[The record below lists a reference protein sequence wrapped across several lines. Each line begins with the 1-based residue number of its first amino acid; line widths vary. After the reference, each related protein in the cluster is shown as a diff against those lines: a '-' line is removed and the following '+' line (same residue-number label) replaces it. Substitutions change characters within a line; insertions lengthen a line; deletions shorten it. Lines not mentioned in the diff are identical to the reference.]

1 MSRRTAIILVVG
13 LLAFLA
19 FAAWFDISGRDGDSS
34 GSAPTAAA
42 RDVATNA
49 PPAAATKRATP
60 PPSRNPVVTRN
71 RNERRGPSW
80 SPADLVGKDGKPLT
94 LGRVVPGA
102 FEPVQVGANIKAA
115 VDAGYMERDPQ
126 REQICD
132 GTYWKWK
139 GQVSQGLDVIVD
151 QNQRIAALGMSRDGL
166 ETAEGITI
174 GNSFG
179 ALVRTYGDRL
189 QGPIRM
195 DDGQAGAFVQDGDR
209 WIGFGMD
216 NQPGQLSDNSRIAF
230 IEVTRGVRPGLLRDG
245 C

>member
-19 FAAWFDISGRDGDSS
+19 FAAWFDISGRDGSLS
-34 GSAPTAAA
+34 GSATTAAA
-42 RDVATNA
+42 KDAATNA
-49 PPAAATKRATP
+49 PPAATKRATP
-60 PPSRNPVVTRN
+60 PPSDNPVVNRN

-80 SPADLVGKDGKPLT
+80 SPADPVGKDGKPLEF
-94 LGRVVPGA
+94 GRIVPGA
-102 FEPVQVGANIKAA
+102 FEPVPAGANVKVA

-126 REQICD
+126 REQSCE
-132 GTYWKWK
+132 GTFWKWK
-139 GQVSQGLDVIVD
+139 GQLAQGLDVIVD
-151 QNQRIAALGMSRDGL
+151 QNQRIAALGMSRNGL

-189 QGPIRM
+189 QGPVRM
-195 DDGQAGAFVQDGDR
+195 DYGQAGAFVQNGDR